1 MVAPMADD
9 DARELPP
16 CGIYRTRAPIGSV
29 PAGRLVYFHNHGNPG
44 AGVYLP
50 SSWRGNR
57 ARFEARGHLLPDTP
71 GADALERLAPEGFY
85 RVTSAFHCC
94 DKRCRRFEPD
104 HLVQLGYD
112 GSANPILFVP
122 QWIDG
127 RLAIPDRGTRI
138 DADRIERLAPLAVP
152 IADTPVHDE
161 GADERLLH

>member
-1 MVAPMADD
+1 MVLSMANEE
-9 DARELPP
+9 AGSLPP

-29 PAGRLVYFHNHGNPG
+29 PAGRLVYFHNHGDPG

-57 ARFEARGHLLPDTP
+57 ARFEARGHLLPDPSASTT
-71 GADALERLAPEGFY
+71 LERLAPQGFY
-85 RVTSAFHCC
+85 RVKTAFHCC

-104 HLVQLGYD
+104 SLVQLGYD
-112 GSANPILFVP
+112 GSANAILFIP

-127 RLAIPDRGTRI
+127 QLAIPDRGTRI
-138 DADRIERLAPLAVP
+138 DEERIEDLALLNVP

-161 GADERLLH
+161 GADEMLLH